1 MLLPDH
7 VIRQLSIN
15 PSVPVMLEDTMRRGR
30 RGLDNQT
37 LLHPFSEQ
45 VNDGVISYGL
55 SHAGYDLRLGDDLL
69 LFKNT
74 YNEVID
80 PKRFKDENY
89 RKRIFD
95 TIAPM
100 NLMPSAA
107 DFIHGSKVQLTYVI
121 PPHSYALG
129 ASLEYIRMPR
139 WLKGRCVGKSTLA
152 RCGILIN
159 TTPIEPGW
167 HGHLTIEISNITP
180 CPALVY
186 AREGIAQL
194 EFEIMES
201 DPEQDYGDKNGKYQS
216 QGSAPTPARI
226 KE

>member
-15 PSVPVMLEDTMRRGR
+15 PSVPVILEGDERLLSRRC
-30 RGLDNQT
+30 LDNQS

-55 SHAGYDLRLGDDLL
+55 SHAGYDLRLGDELL

-80 PKRFKDENY
+80 PKRFKDESY
-89 RKRIFD
+89 RKRVFD
-95 TIAPM
+95 NIHFVTGEQCNPY
-100 NLMPSAA
+100 MPIRS
-107 DFIHGSKVQLTYVI
+107 FTI

-201 DPEQDYGDKNGKYQS
+201 EPEQDYGDKNGKYQS

>member
-7 VIRQLSIN
+7 VIRHLSVN
-15 PSVPVMLEDTMRRGR
+15 PSVPASCHCWHPESFRRV
-30 RGLDNQT
+30 LDGHP

-55 SHAGYDLRLGDDLL
+55 SHAGYDLRLGDELL

-80 PKRFKDENY
+80 PKRFKDDKY
-89 RKRIFD
+89 R
-95 TIAPM
+95 
-100 NLMPSAA
+100 
-107 DFIHGSKVQLTYVI
+107 SKVFDQVLSSVTLCGLNVTGRGFLI

-201 DPEQDYGDKNGKYQS
+201 EPEQDYGDKGGKYQGQQS
-216 QGSAPTPARI
+216 GPVPARI